1 MSQPPTTPVK
11 VPSSAASYSAATLDP
26 DLRSQINTLL
36 LRDGHVTRIQEA
48 LLHAL
53 NAHQS
58 NWPTAIR
65 SHALSLLRSGDVTSY
80 PDLLRTV
87 LDDVRSGTEASLAA
101 TVTANGN
108 TTAISTTNGDPSSS
122 SSSSSS
128 SSAAAA
134 ATKQQQQQQQQT
146 NGSST
151 TANGNS
157 AGTTLAVPQSVIDEA
172 LAVTRESLEAVCEID
187 ENGSV

>member
-1 MSQPPTTPVK
+1 MSQAPTTPVK

-80 PDLLRTV
+80 PELLRTV

-108 TTAISTTNGDPSSS
+108 TTAVSTSNTNGESSS
-122 SSSSSS
+122 SS
-128 SSAAAA
+128 
-134 ATKQQQQQQQQT
+134 KQT
-146 NGSST
+146 NGSTS
-151 TANGNS
+151 NGNGS
-157 AGTTLAVPQSVIDEA
+157 GSGGTTLAVPQSVIDEA